1 MDKMIRAALAAAL
14 CSAALGTAAP
24 ALAQPKPENKDTP
37 EEIAKDAAR
46 DLKDNRFYNKP
57 GATRAQ
63 YDADWQECRLI
74 ARGSQQIGRAHV

>member
-1 MDKMIRAALAAAL
+1 MQWNDVRVAIARIAAVGFALAIAAQ
-14 CSAALGTAAP
+14 AN
-24 ALAQPKPENKDTP
+24 AQPAPTSDDTP

-63 YDADWQECRLI
+63 YDVDWQECRSL
-74 ARGSQQIGRAHV
+74 AGRRSSMVA

>member
-1 MDKMIRAALAAAL
+1 MQWNDVRVAIARIAAGGFALAIAAQ
-14 CSAALGTAAP
+14 AN
-24 ALAQPKPENKDTP
+24 AQPAPTSDDTP

-74 ARGSQQIGRAHV
+74 ARRRSSMVA